1 MFPPDQ
7 PGPEPVIE
15 VRHLRYFIAVAEE
28 MHFGRAAERLH
39 MAQSP
44 LSHQIRQLERRLG
57 VTLLDRDHHVVGL
70 TDAGAALLEEA
81 RAVLAALERAVERTR
96 RAGGGEVGRIGVGY
110 VPEMT
115 AELLPRSLRTHRQRF
130 PDVAIDLCQ
139 GMTGEILEALSD
151 RRLDVG
157 FVRTP
162 GPLDD
167 LHYEDLV
174 REDLLVA
181 RPEGPAS
188 AGSASDPAPVDL
200 PHIGGETVIVP
211 AFQTARGLREDIEA
225 AFTRAGQSLRS
236 VREATSPTA
245 MLLLV
250 AAGAGVALVPASV
263 ARSFPLPGVEF
274 QSLASRPTTSGGMC
288 WRRGDS
294 SKILANFLDTT
305 RGLVAGYQADPAG
318 PAGPAGAVRPGG
330 PGGG

>member
-1 MFPPDQ
+1 MLPADR
-7 PGPEPVIE
+7 PGPDPVIE

-57 VTLLDRDHHVVGL
+57 VTLLERDHHVVGL
-70 TDAGAALLEEA
+70 TDAGSALLEEA
-81 RAVLAALERAVERTR
+81 RSVLGALERAVERAR
-96 RAGGGEVGRIGVGY
+96 NAGSGEAGRIAVGY

-115 AELLPRSLRTHRQRF
+115 VELLPRSLRTHRQRF

-139 GMTGEILEALSD
+139 GTTGEILEALSD

-162 GPLDD
+162 GPLED
-167 LHYEDLV
+167 LHYEDLL
-174 REDLLVA
+174 REDLFVA
-181 RPEGPAS
+181 RPESPSS
-188 AGSASDPAPVDL
+188 AFPPAPVDL
-200 PHIGGETVIVP
+200 SALGGETVIVP
-211 AFQTARGLREDIEA
+211 AFQTARGLRQDIEA
-225 AFTRAGQSLRS
+225 AFTRAGLALPP

-250 AAGAGVALVPASV
+250 AAGSGVALVPASL
-263 ARSFPLPGVEF
+263 ARGFPVPGVEF
-274 QSLASRPTTSGGMC
+274 HALAGRPTTSGGMC

-294 SKILANFLDTT
+294 SKILANFLETT
-305 RGLVAGYQADPAG
+305 RSLVTAAPAAAAAG
-318 PAGPAGAVRPGG
+318 PGEAGPEGRGGAG
-330 PGGG
+330 